1 MGRFADQDVALKES
15 YDMLM
20 NDLNNELVREAAMMT
35 KLRHHNIVRF
45 FGIWPQDEDRVFLV
59 MELCPNGDLR
69 DAAQDPESTL
79 KERQQWILQVASAM
93 EYLHGRTPPI
103 VHRDLKPQNVLL
115 DAKRNAKV
123 CDFGT
128 SKTMETTRDMT
139 VGIGTVA
146 YMAPEMMR
154 AFSDRETKIEVDGT
168 KCDVFSFAMLA
179 LYVATGKTP
188 YDGLNNNEIYPQ
200 KL

>member
-1 MGRFADQDVALKES
+1 MQ
-15 YDMLM
+15 
-20 NDLNNELVREAAMMT
+20 
-35 KLRHHNIVRF
+35 
-45 FGIWPQDEDRVFLV
+45 
-59 MELCPNGDLR
+59 
-69 DAAQDPESTL
+69 
-79 KERQQWILQVASAM
+79 
-93 EYLHGRTPPI
+93 YLHGRSPPI
-103 VHRDLKPQNVLL
+103 IHRDLKPQNVLL

-154 AFSDRETKIEVDGT
+154 AFSETVSQMDGT

-179 LYVATGKTP
+179 LYVATGESP
-188 YDGLNNNEIYPQ
+188 YDGLDNSEIFVKVGVNGGRTAIPEGYSSTAIDADEEDKTTSYTSFI
-200 KL
+200 KLVKRMWQEKPDDRPGFDIVILELDNMWKK